1 MAVVGQS
8 QSCGAAMQ
16 ELADKP
22 CDVSLPSSVEMLRM
36 IAESGNG
43 AGRTAR
49 PTPLLF
55 GMEESSESFLRA
67 VQRGA
72 CGYVLN
78 DASSSEVVAAIRA
91 VASGEAVCPPKLCKR
106 LFEHASRKASP
117 QPVKVQRGPAEAGLT

>member
-1 MAVVGQS
+1 MRLFRKRAGLAVVGQS
-8 QSCGAAMQ
+8 QSCAAAIE

-36 IAESGNG
+36 ISESGNG
-43 AGRTAR
+43 SGRTAR

-72 CGYVLN
+72 CG
-78 DASSSEVVAAIRA
+78 
-91 VASGEAVCPPKLCKR
+91 
-106 LFEHASRKASP
+106 
-117 QPVKVQRGPAEAGLT
+117 